1 MGGGGQPAQKK
12 QAAQMRGEAGSLD
25 PAQMRGLQ
33 ESFGGA
39 PKNLVPQDFGTFG
52 WSRHDLLLL
61 GVLAHF
67 EQEPLVH
74 PVLEDLTGQR

>member
-1 MGGGGQPAQKK
+1 
-12 QAAQMRGEAGSLD
+12 MRGLH
-25 PAQMRGLQ
+25 PLLQ

-39 PKNLVPQDFGTFG
+39 PRNAVPRDSHFGTFG
-52 WSRHDLLLL
+52 WSRHDLLFL